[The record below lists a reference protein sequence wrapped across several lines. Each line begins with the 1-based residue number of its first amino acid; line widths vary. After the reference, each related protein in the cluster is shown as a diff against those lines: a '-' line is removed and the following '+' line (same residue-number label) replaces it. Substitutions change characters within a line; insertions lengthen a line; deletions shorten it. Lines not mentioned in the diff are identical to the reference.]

1 MQTARLPRLT
11 IRAAIAMA
19 VAAVLWAPAPP
30 TFAAP
35 RAAGSL
41 APNPAVDPSL
51 EPRPRDLIAARA
63 AFEAIARNKWP
74 DAEARARQA
83 RDPVVLKLVQWMG
96 LVRGGAA
103 APFSG
108 IAQFVDANPD
118 WPALYLLRKRAEE
131 AIDAKVPPRD
141 VIEWFKRHSAVSG
154 TGKARLGEALMA
166 EGQQDAALAMIRD
179 AWVNGDFPIKVEK
192 AFYTRHRKWLTV
204 EDHRR
209 RLDRLVWEGKVTA
222 ARRVAWKAD
231 AEHRAL
237 AEARMMLR
245 RQTGNVDRAIAKLPE
260 ALQDDPGLFYER
272 VRWRRK
278 KGKYLDAI
286 ELLKDSPPMAQ
297 YTRLWWAERSI
308 LARRALRNGHISDAY
323 KLAKNH
329 GFKSGA
335 DYADAEWTAGWIAL
349 RFLKDHKEATDHFLR
364 MFEAVNYPVSRSRG
378 AYWLGRAAEAAGDA
392 KQAKFW
398 FDTAAA
404 FNTSYYGQL
413 AAGRLGKTTAIALP
427 TKPEIPPDKKAAFD
441 KHELT
446 RAVRLLARIGDKA
459 ADRELRPFAMR
470 LADVRETPGWRDM
483 AAALALEAGRPDL
496 SIGVAKKSGRDGF
509 ELPHM
514 AFPHVELPRVVKAAH
529 ASGAS
534 EVEPALIFA
543 VVRQE
548 SAFHPEATSHAGARG
563 LMQLMPATAL
573 NVAKSL
579 KLPYSK
585 DKLTED
591 PDYNIRLGHAYLR
604 DMLQEFGG
612 SYLLALSAY
621 NAGPK
626 RAKDWLKINGDPR
639 ASADEAIDWI
649 EMIPF
654 DETRNYVQR
663 VLENLQVYRA
673 RLAPEEVASN
683 LAEDLKR

>member
-1 MQTARLPRLT
+1 MQAARLPRLT

-19 VAAVLWAPAPP
+19 VAAVLC
-30 TFAAP
+30 TAALP
-35 RAAGSL
+35 VAAAGPL
-41 APNPAVDPSL
+41 APNPTADPNL
-51 EPRPRDLIAARA
+51 DPKPRDLIAARA
-63 AFEAIARNKWP
+63 AFEAIARNQWP

-83 RDPVVLKLVQWMG
+83 KDPVVLKLVQWRG
-96 LVRGGAA
+96 LVRSGAA

-118 WPALYLLRKRAEE
+118 WPAMNLLRKRAEE
-131 AIDAKVPPRD
+131 AIDATVSPRD
-141 VIEWFKRHSAVSG
+141 AIEWFKRHPAVSG

-179 AWVNGDFPIKVEK
+179 AWITGDFPVKVEK
-192 AFYTRHRKWLTV
+192 AFYARHRKWFTV
-204 EDHRR
+204 EDNWR
-209 RLDRLVWEGKVTA
+209 RLDRLVWEGKITA
-222 ARRVAWKAD
+222 ARRIAWKVD

-260 ALQDDPGLFYER
+260 ALREDPGLFYER

-278 KGKYLDAI
+278 KGKYADAVD
-286 ELLKDSPPMAQ
+286 LLKDSPPMAQ
-297 YTRLWWAERSI
+297 YTRLWWTERSV
-308 LARRALRNGHISDAY
+308 LARRALRNGHVSDAY

-329 GFKSGA
+329 GFKNGA

-349 RFLKDHKEATDHFLR
+349 RFLKDHKEATAHFLR

-378 AYWLGRAAEAAGDA
+378 AYWLGRAAEDAGDA

-398 FDTAAA
+398 FETAAA

-413 AAGRLGKTTAIALP
+413 AAGRLGKTTPIALP
-427 TKPEIPPDKKAAFD
+427 TKPDIPPEKRAAFD
-441 KHELT
+441 KHELA
-446 RAVRLLARIGDKA
+446 RAVRLLAKIGDKA
-459 ADRELRPFAMR
+459 AERELRPFAMR

-483 AAALALEAGRPDL
+483 AAKLALDVGRPDL

-514 AFPHVELPRVVKAAH
+514 GFPHVELPRVVKAAH

-534 EVEPALIFA
+534 DVEPALIFA

-573 NVAKSL
+573 TVAKSL

-604 DMLQEFGG
+604 EMLEEFEG

-673 RLAPEEVASN
+673 RLAPEEVAST
-683 LAEDLKR
+683 LDADLKR